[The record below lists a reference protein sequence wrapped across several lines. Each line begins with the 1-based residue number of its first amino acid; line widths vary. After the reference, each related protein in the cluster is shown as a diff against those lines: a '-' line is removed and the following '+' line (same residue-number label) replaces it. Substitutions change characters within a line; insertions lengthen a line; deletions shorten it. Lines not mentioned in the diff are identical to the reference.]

1 MRPRN
6 SQGRFFAPPTF
17 AVISLLV
24 LFCSEVRAGSV
35 VLEVSPLSVDMAP
48 GLASQNPSLGAQ
60 WSIAKL
66 SRADLQ
72 VGLLK
77 DIRFGAELGNY
88 ETLKRWRFGIG
99 FDFSLPA
106 SGQMHFNLYSRRN
119 PDREGSR
126 FRFSLFD
133 EVAARAPRVWSLGLS
148 VDRVNGLEL
157 TPQLVLRLDSAL
169 GLSSPMVLTM
179 QYGSISPIPDQN
191 ALPERAVQVLLRWKF

>member
-6 SQGRFFAPPTF
+6 FQGRFFVPPTF
-17 AVISLLV
+17 AVISLLA
-24 LFCSEVRAGSV
+24 LLCSEVRAGSV
-35 VLEVSPLSVDMAP
+35 VLEVSPLSVDTTP
-48 GLASQNPSLGAQ
+48 GLTAQHPSLGAQ

-77 DIRFGAELGNY
+77 DVRFGAELSNY

-119 PDREGSR
+119 SDREGSR
-126 FRFSLFD
+126 FRFSPFD
-133 EVAARAPRVWSLGLS
+133 EATARAPRVWSLGLS
-148 VDRVNGLEL
+148 VDRVHGLEL
-157 TPQLVLRLDSAL
+157 TPQFVLRLDSVL
-169 GLSSPMVLTM
+169 GLPSPMVLTV
-179 QYGSISPIPDQN
+179 QYASISPIPDQGT
-191 ALPERAVQVLLRWKF
+191 LPERTLQALLRWRF